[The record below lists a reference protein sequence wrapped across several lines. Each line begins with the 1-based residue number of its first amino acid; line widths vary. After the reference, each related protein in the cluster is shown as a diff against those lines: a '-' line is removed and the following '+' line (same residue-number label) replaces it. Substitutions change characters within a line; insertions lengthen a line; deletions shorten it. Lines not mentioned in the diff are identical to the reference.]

1 MDNICDG
8 ANIAEI
14 IFATMLKPV
23 LTSYFILLTS
33 VLFAQVFPEKDYPS
47 NYFRYPL
54 GIALKLN
61 ANFGEMR
68 PNHFHMGLDLFTLR
82 KENLPVYAPADGW
95 ISKIKVDPNGFGNA
109 IYVSHPNGYTT
120 LYAHMNTFPPG
131 TAQAIK
137 EAQYA
142 KQSWKGDVEF
152 EQDQFPVKR
161 GQLIGY
167 SGNTGASAGPHVHY
181 EIRRTED
188 DACLNALLFHKVYDV
203 TPPDITKLA
212 VYDRNK
218 STYEQTPRTMG
229 LLRASGGYTISG
241 GTLTVNSSRV
251 SFALVATDRITG
263 VPNSNGIYEA
273 VVYMDDEPVSGFQID
288 GVDYLQ
294 TRYLNAHI
302 DYRIK
307 TGGGSYFQHISPL
320 PGDQLPIYFKKDDGL
335 IHLNDTALHQI
346 KIVVKDANNNA
357 STLQF
362 KIKRTETTTPVAN
375 VQKDSRY
382 MLPKQINIFEM
393 ADVQM
398 VSTEKSFYDAFR
410 FNYNYKTSAVAVSNV
425 HVMHTPLI
433 PVQDS
438 MTFRIKPNK
447 PLSETGTYRVIMI
460 KTARGRTEIKR
471 AKLSKGWY
479 EARFREFGEF
489 WLEVDEVPPTIAVTG
504 VTDGS
509 TLGAGAP
516 ITVTVADNKKEI
528 RSFRAELDG
537 QWLLF
542 SGLGPVFRYRVDE
555 YCPVGEHE
563 LKLVVEDEAG
573 NTTQRFIK
581 FSRK

>member
-1 MDNICDG
+1 
-8 ANIAEI
+8 
-14 IFATMLKPV
+14 MLKHFFIF
-23 LTSYFILLTS
+23 YFSFFI
-33 VLFAQVFPEKDYPS
+33 FHFAKAQVFPEKNYPS

-54 GIALKLN
+54 DIPLKLN

-82 KENLPVYAPADGW
+82 KENLPVYAPAEGW
-95 ISKIKVDPNGFGNA
+95 ISKIKIDPNGFGNA

-142 KQSWKGDVEF
+142 KQKWNGDVEF
-152 EQDQFPVKR
+152 EKNQFPVKR
-161 GQLIGY
+161 GQLIGN

-188 DACLNALLFHKVYDV
+188 DACLNALLFHKVYDI
-203 TPPDITKLA
+203 TPPDVTRLV

-218 STYEQTPRTMG
+218 STYEQTPRTVG
-229 LLRASGGYTISG
+229 LIRAAGGYSITG
-241 GTLTVNSSRV
+241 NTLIVNSDQI
-251 SFALVATDRITG
+251 SFAIVATDRITG

-273 VVYMDDEPVSGFQID
+273 VVYMDEEPISGFQID

-307 TGGGSYFQHISPL
+307 TSGGSYYQHLSPL
-320 PGDQLPIYFKKDDGL
+320 PGDRLPIYFKKEDGL
-335 IHLNDTALHQI
+335 IHLDDTTAHTI

-357 STLQF
+357 STVRF
-362 KIKRTETTTPVAN
+362 NVKRTATTSPVAN
-375 VQKDSRY
+375 MQKDSRY
-382 MLPKQINIFEM
+382 MLPNQINIFET

-398 VSTEKSFYDAFR
+398 MSSDKSFYDAFR
-410 FNYNYKTSAVAVSNV
+410 FNYNYKTSALTVSNI

-433 PVQDS
+433 PVHDS
-438 MTFRIKPNK
+438 MIFRIKPNK
-447 PLSETGTYRVIMI
+447 AISESGRNRVIMI
-460 KTARGRTEIKR
+460 KTARGKTVVER
-471 AKLSKGWY
+471 AAFVKGWY
-479 EARFREFGEF
+479 EAKFREFGEF
-489 WLEVDEVPPTIAVTG
+489 WLEVDEVPPTIAVAG

-509 TLGAGAP
+509 TLGEGAL

-537 QWLLF
+537 EWLLF

-555 YCPVGEHE
+555 YCPAGEHE
-563 LKLVVEDEAG
+563 LKLITEDEAG
-573 NTTQRFIK
+573 NTTERIIRFT
-581 FSRK
+581 RK

>member
-1 MDNICDG
+1 
-8 ANIAEI
+8 
-14 IFATMLKPV
+14 MLKH
-23 LTSYFILLTS
+23 FF
-33 VLFAQVFPEKDYPS
+33 LFSFCISHFTVAQVFPEKDYPS
-47 NYFRYPL
+47 DYFRYPL
-54 GIALKLN
+54 AIPLKLN

-82 KENLPVYAPADGW
+82 SENLPVYAPADGW
-95 ISKIKVDPNGFGNA
+95 ISKIKIDPNGFGNA

-131 TAQAIK
+131 TALAIK

-152 EQDQFPVKR
+152 EKNQFPVKK

-188 DACLNALLFHKVYDV
+188 DACLNALLFHKVYDI
-203 TPPDITKLA
+203 TPPDISRLA
-212 VYDRNK
+212 IYDRNK
-218 STYEQTPRTMG
+218 STYEQTPRTLG
-229 LLRASGGYTISG
+229 LVRAAGGYTVSG
-241 GTLTVNSSRV
+241 NTLTVNSDRI
-251 SFALVATDRITG
+251 SFAIAATDRITG
-263 VPNSNGIYEA
+263 VPNNNGIFEA

-307 TGGGSYFQHISPL
+307 TAGGSYLQHLSPL

-335 IHLNDTALHQI
+335 IHLNDTSLHVI
-346 KIVVKDANNNA
+346 KIVVKDANANA
-357 STLQF
+357 TTLRF
-362 KIKRTETTTPVAN
+362 NIRRTATATSIAN
-375 VQKDSRY
+375 VQRDSRY
-382 MLPKQINIFEM
+382 MMPNQINVFEM

-433 PVQDS
+433 PVHDS
-438 MTFRIKPNK
+438 MMFRIKPIKSIPESSRNK
-447 PLSETGTYRVIMI
+447 VIMI
-460 KTARGRTEIKR
+460 KTARGKTVIER
-471 AKLSKGWY
+471 ATLVKGWY
-479 EARFREFGEF
+479 EAKFREFGEF
-489 WLEVDEVPPTIAVTG
+489 WLEVDEVPPTIAVAG
-504 VTDGS
+504 VADGS
-509 TLGAGAP
+509 VLSTGAP

-528 RSFRAELDG
+528 RRFRAELDG
-537 QWLLF
+537 EWLMF

-555 YCPVGEHE
+555 YCTAGEHE
-563 LKLVVEDEAG
+563 LKLIVEDEAG
-573 NTTQRFIK
+573 NSTERVIRFT
-581 FSRK
+581 RK